1 MSDIDV
7 VLEGRAFVDGEIRY
21 TEVGISEEGRIVAA
35 GNYVSGGERRVE
47 LGTSQIM
54 VPAFIDPHVHFR
66 DPGMTAKE
74 DFGTGTMAAVH
85 AGVSCVFDMPNTKP
99 PAVDVRTF
107 QEKKAIVGRKAV
119 TDYGLFAAVTAGI
132 NARMLAPLAV
142 GFKLFMGSTTGNIL
156 LDDDEE
162 MIPAVRDV
170 LATGLRM
177 SVHAE
182 DDHLIA
188 KGDEKCCRDHLRNR
202 PVAAETTAI
211 SRLAEHFRGSNI
223 NICHLP
229 TPEGLDLAKAA
240 GFTAEVTLHHLLFEV
255 DRCPGAEY
263 KVNPPIRDI
272 GTRDALFKRFVS
284 GGFDMIGTDHA
295 PHTAEEKARD
305 FQDAPSGIPGVETTM
320 PMIME
325 MVRRGTIPLSE
336 AVRMG
341 SYNPGRLFGVSKGA
355 IAEGYDAD
363 IAVFDMRET
372 SKIDVR
378 RLHSR
383 CGHSPYAG
391 SDAVFPQDVMIR
403 GSLQVRE
410 GEFCG
415 EPIGR
420 DVRGLRDRLF
430 RSGRETGGMS
440 ARVRDVLSLS
450 ARGAARRT
458 SVLQEEPPLRSREVP
473 RSRTVHRPGIEEGK
487 GILRVPQRPQVLRVP
502 APPYVLPSV
511 PVPPLR
517 QRQAPG
523 RTGPLVQGGMDRE
536 GRQRP
541 R

>member
-1 MSDIDV
+1 MSDIDF
-7 VLEGRAFVDGEIRY
+7 VLEGRALVDGELKY

-35 GNYVSGGERRVE
+35 GNYVSGGERRIE

-66 DPGMTAKE
+66 DPGMTSKE
-74 DFGTGTMAAVH
+74 DFGTGSMAAIH

-99 PAVDVRTF
+99 PVTDVRSL
-107 QEKKAIVGRKAV
+107 QEKKVIISRKAV

-132 NARMLAPLAV
+132 NARMLAPLVV

-162 MIPAVRDV
+162 MIPAVRDA

-182 DDHLIA
+182 DDHLIS
-188 KGDEKCCRDHLRNR
+188 KDEERCCRDHLRNR
-202 PVAAETTAI
+202 PAEAETTAI
-211 SRLAEHFRGSNI
+211 ARLARHFSGSNV
-223 NICHLP
+223 NICHLT
-229 TPEGLDLAKAA
+229 TPEGLDMAKAA
-240 GFTAEVTLHHLLFEV
+240 GFSTEVTLHHMMFDV

-272 GTRDALFKRFVS
+272 GTRDELFRRFIH
-284 GGFDMIGTDHA
+284 GDFDMIGTDHA
-295 PHTAEEKARD
+295 PHTAEEKARE

-320 PMIME
+320 PMVMD
-325 MVRRGTIPLSE
+325 MVRRGILPLSE

-341 SYNPGRLFGVSKGA
+341 SSNPGRLFGIRKGA

-363 IAVFDMRET
+363 IAVFDLREV
-372 SKIDVR
+372 SKVDVR
-378 RLHSR
+378 RLHSK

-391 SDAVFPQDVMIR
+391 YDAVFPQEVFVR

-420 DVRGLRDRLF
+420 DVRGL
-430 RSGRETGGMS
+430 
-440 ARVRDVLSLS
+440 
-450 ARGAARRT
+450 
-458 SVLQEEPPLRSREVP
+458 
-473 RSRTVHRPGIEEGK
+473 
-487 GILRVPQRPQVLRVP
+487 
-502 APPYVLPSV
+502 
-511 PVPPLR
+511 
-517 QRQAPG
+517 
-523 RTGPLVQGGMDRE
+523 
-536 GRQRP
+536 
-541 R
+541 